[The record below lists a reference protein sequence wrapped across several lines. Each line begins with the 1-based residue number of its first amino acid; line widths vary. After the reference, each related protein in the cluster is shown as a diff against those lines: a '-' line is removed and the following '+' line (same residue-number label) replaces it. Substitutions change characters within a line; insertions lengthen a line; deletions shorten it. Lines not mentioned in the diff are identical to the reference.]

1 MTFPFVFHYYLIK
14 NGTYLGLTWD
24 LLGTYLGGT
33 WEELGKNFGGS
44 CEKFARYYVVAFN
57 SCVFVVRA
65 CC

>member
-1 MTFPFVFHYYLIK
+1 M
-14 NGTYLGLTWD
+14 GLTWD

-57 SCVFVVRA
+57 SCVFVVCA